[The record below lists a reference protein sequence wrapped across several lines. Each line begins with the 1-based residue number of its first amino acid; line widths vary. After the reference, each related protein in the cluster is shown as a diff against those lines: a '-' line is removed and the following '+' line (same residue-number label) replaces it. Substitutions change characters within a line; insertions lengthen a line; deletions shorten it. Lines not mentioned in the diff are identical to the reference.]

1 LSKINKLNLDLKSVK
16 ISYMIA
22 YLKGKILAKTSKS
35 TILLVG
41 EVGYEIFLS
50 PKALKKVSEDQQ
62 LEFFIHNHVK
72 EDAFDLYG
80 FKTLEELDFFRKL
93 ISVSGVGPKTALNV
107 LAIAEVEEL
116 KRAISSENASFL
128 QQVSGIGKKT
138 AERLVVDLKEKFII
152 DLTADATISGSDRQV
167 VEALIS
173 LGYKEKEAYDI
184 IKGTAKTGGDLASRI
199 KSALKAVN
207 SK

>member
-1 LSKINKLNLDLKSVK
+1 
-16 ISYMIA
+16 MIA
-22 YLKGKILAKTSKS
+22 YLKGKILAKTNKS
-35 TILLVG
+35 AILLVG

-50 PKALKKVSEDQQ
+50 TKALKKVSEGQE

-80 FKTLEELDFFRKL
+80 FQTLEELDFFRKL

-138 AERLVVDLKEKFII
+138 AERLVVDLKEKFIV
-152 DLTADATISGSDRQV
+152 DLAGDSTISGSDKQV
-167 VEALIS
+167 TEALMS
-173 LGYKEKEAYDI
+173 LGYKEKEAHDI

-199 KSALKAVN
+199 KAALKSVN